1 MKWRFMNDRTEAP
14 WRDDPYDSLMEAR
27 SDAYRLEWWR
37 DEMIEWQKN
46 DANFGSVLCTPIL
59 EAFVAETVQHIKSKD
74 DPMYSNWADMAMANA
89 SAVTAARMVSQCV
102 MELDR
107 EIGPFLKAVFRQHCE
122 DAQGV
127 L

>member
-1 MKWRFMNDRTEAP
+1 MNDRSEAP

-27 SDAYRLEWWR
+27 SDAYRLEW
-37 DEMIEWQKN
+37 QK
-46 DANFGSVLCTPIL
+46 DGHDFGSVLCTPML
-59 EAFVAETVQHIKSKD
+59 EAFIAETVQHIKSKD

>member
-1 MKWRFMNDRTEAP
+1 MGAIKWRFSNDSVEPP

-27 SDAYRLEWWR
+27 ADSYRLEWQNG
-37 DEMIEWQKN
+37 DE
-46 DANFGSVLCTPIL
+46 FGSVLCTPML

-89 SAVTAARMVSQCV
+89 SPVTAARMVSQCV

-122 DAQGV
+122 DAKGI